1 MNTINQ
7 ILTELQV
14 EKEVGKIEIFGN
26 GLVNN
31 TWLVT
36 LNNRKIIVQRINT
49 NVFKHPENIDHN
61 INVLANYFKKNYPEY
76 IFTKPLSNKYG
87 ISLFNFKNEFY
98 RAYEYINNS
107 YYYNILEKE
116 DLAYEAAKQF
126 GKFTKQCEGLNI
138 KELKTTIKNFHNLSL
153 RYKLF
158 ENAISKADSEK
169 KNIANDIIRELKE
182 KSYIKDKYNLIIKFN
197 KTRLRVTHH
206 DTKINNVLFDKHDK
220 GICIIDLDT
229 IMPGYFISDVGDM
242 MRTYL
247 SPADEN
253 EIDLEN
259 IYIRNNYFFALTEG
273 YLEEM
278 NTVLKE
284 EELNEFIYSG
294 QFMIYMQAIRFL
306 TDYLEN
312 DIYYGAKFPLENY
325 YRAKNQLTLLERYE
339 EKIADF
345 KTYIKKLLVKK
356 YI

>member
-1 MNTINQ
+1 MNTLNQ

-14 EKEVGKIEIFGN
+14 EKEVLKIETFGS

-31 TWLVT
+31 TWLIT
-36 LNNRKIIVQRINT
+36 LNNKKIIVQRINT

-61 INVLANYFKKNYPEY
+61 INVLANYFNKNYPEY
-76 IFTKPLSNKYG
+76 IFTKPLGNKYG
-87 ISLFNFKNEFY
+87 ISLFNFKSEFY

-138 KELKTTIKNFHNLSL
+138 KELKTTIKDFHNLSL
-153 RYKLF
+153 RYKLL
-158 ENAISKADSEK
+158 ENAISKADVEK
-169 KNIANDIIRELKE
+169 KNIANDIIKKVKE
-182 KSYIKDKYNLIIKFN
+182 KNHIADKYHSIIELN
-197 KTRLRVTHH
+197 KIKLRVTHH
-206 DTKINNVLFDKHDK
+206 DTKINNVLFDKYDK

-345 KTYIKKLLVKK
+345 KTYINKLLVKK

>member
-1 MNTINQ
+1 MNIINQ
-7 ILTELQV
+7 ILKELEV
-14 EKEVGKIEIFGN
+14 ENEVVKTEIFGS

-61 INVLANYFKKNYPEY
+61 VNVLASYFSNNYPEY

-87 ISLFNFKNEFY
+87 ITLFNFNSEFY

-107 YYYNILEKE
+107 YFYNTLEKE
-116 DLAYEAAKQF
+116 ELAYEAAKQF

-138 KELKTTIKNFHNLSL
+138 KELKITIKDFHNLSL

-158 ENAISKADSEK
+158 QNAISKADSEK
-169 KNIANDIIRELKE
+169 KIIANNIIKKLIE
-182 KSYIKDKYNLIIKFN
+182 KSYIADKYHSIIEFN
-197 KTRLRVTHH
+197 KIRLRVTHH
-206 DTKINNVLFDKHDK
+206 DTKINNVLFDKHNK

-229 IMPGYFISDVGDM
+229 IMPGYFISDLGDM

-253 EIDLEN
+253 EINFDE
-259 IYIRNNYFFALTEG
+259 IHIRNNYFTAIAEG

-278 NTVLKE
+278 NTVLHD

-312 DIYYGAKFPLENY
+312 DVYYGAKHPLENY
-325 YRAKNQLTLLERYE
+325 YRAINQLTLLERYE
-339 EKIADF
+339 EKITDF
-345 KTYIKKLLVKK
+345 KTYINKLLVKK